1 VQGRELRAISGAG
14 KADAVAR
21 RPYTPRYRGGKKNAP
36 LSVLENSANKQNYYR
51 RSKQAPALRRGDEA
65 RKTTEPYSLVEVTNS
80 DSEAEISS
88 EV

>member
-1 VQGRELRAISGAG
+1 M
-14 KADAVAR
+14 R
-21 RPYTPRYRGGKKNAP
+21 RFPFRKTAPINKN
-36 LSVLENSANKQNYYR
+36 SYR